1 MSWERAVAHVAER
14 STGGP
19 LDPAMRVTIHFHPD
33 RIFAGEPILTAM
45 ARDGIYRSQFE
56 TGTGNGGLT
65 AFPGGD
71 RWRWESR
78 IFGGAYDA
86 APPAQ
91 RPKYGSLNHRRRP
104 AGGSPRFGSAH
115 LRMRRETLE
124 RTTFCYPDS
133 FLEPADFGVAA
144 RMSLIALA
152 DADEQDYLDDY
163 IEAHVHGVIRFA
175 TDVEA
180 VVLDPCY
187 RDTAVEELA
196 AELACPIEWHH
207 GFVLSVDELV
217 RHPDYRGPEIITAGL
232 DIAQDDR
239 LDARIVGAAVNAGKH
254 DPQTLKRVWHHVAR
268 FGRPALNAQRLPGA
282 ADS

>member
-1 MSWERAVAHVAER
+1 MSWERAVAHVAAR
-14 STGGP
+14 ATGGP
-19 LDPAMRVTIHFHPD
+19 LDAALRVTVHFHPD
-33 RIFAGEPILTAM
+33 RIFAGEPILAAM
-45 ARDGIYRSQFE
+45 ARDGVYRSQFE
-56 TGTGNGGLT
+56 TGTSNGGLT

-86 APPAQ
+86 APPET
-91 RPKYGSLNHRRRP
+91 RPKYGSLNHRGRA

-115 LRMRRETLE
+115 LRLRPDTLP

-144 RMSLIALA
+144 RTSLIALA

-180 VVLDPCY
+180 VVLDPCF
-187 RDTAVEELA
+187 RDTAIEELA
-196 AELACPIEWHH
+196 AALACPVEWHH
-207 GFVLSVDELV
+207 GFALPVTEFI
-217 RHPDYRGPEIITAGL
+217 RHPDYRGPEIIEAGL
-232 DIAQDDR
+232 EIAQDDR
-239 LDARIVGAAVNAGKH
+239 LDARIIGAAVNAGKH

-268 FGRPALNAQRLPGA
+268 FGQPVRR
-282 ADS
+282 D

>member
-1 MSWERAVAHVAER
+1 
-14 STGGP
+14 
-19 LDPAMRVTIHFHPD
+19 LDPALRVTVHFHPD
-33 RIFAGEPILTAM
+33 RIFAGEPILQAM
-45 ARDGIYRSQFE
+45 ARDGVYRSQFE
-56 TGTGNGGLT
+56 TGTSNGGLT

-71 RWRWESR
+71 RWHWESR
-78 IFGGAYDA
+78 MFGGAYDA
-86 APPAQ
+86 ASASD
-91 RPKYGSLNHRRRP
+91 RPKYGSLNHRGRA

-115 LRMRRETLE
+115 LRLRPATLE

-152 DADEQDYLDDY
+152 EADEQDYLDDY

-180 VVLDPCY
+180 VVLDPCF

-196 AELACPIEWHH
+196 AALACPVEWHH
-207 GFVLSVDELV
+207 GFALPVAEFVT
-217 RHPDYRGPEIITAGL
+217 HPDYRGPEIIEAGL

-268 FGRPALNAQRLPGA
+268 FGHPAP
-282 ADS
+282 SI